1 MTEAGPI
8 RPDELTL
15 VLRQAGQA
23 LAGTGRAV
31 RVCVGWRRMSGE

>member
-15 VLRQAGQA
+15 ARRQWLLGE
-23 LAGTGRAV
+23 GS
-31 RVCVGWRRMSGE
+31 RMSGDD